1 MIQEC
6 IIIRTG
12 ADTFA
17 VIVGHRLNDR
27 PLSQAEA
34 NHLAHAR
41 RRLSRERRKVGWPST
56 TTSHARETTLPRMG
70 RLVRASALV
79 LMQKAIFAEM
89 KRQKQSRIMNSTESD
104 RRRAVVAT

>member
-12 ADTFA
+12 AATFD
-17 VIVGHRLNDR
+17 VIVGYRLNDR
-27 PLSQAEA
+27 PLSRAEA

-41 RRLSRERRKVGWPST
+41 RRYQESAGKSVGPST
-56 TTSHARETTLPRMG
+56 TTSPARETTLPRVG
-70 RLVRASALV
+70 RLVRASALI

-89 KRQKQSRIMNSTESD
+89 KSKNNRE
-104 RRRAVVAT
+104 